1 MRAADGMQ
9 RKMPVFLRSY
19 AAGLRSKEGGGGR
32 IPSGERPVLIFQH
45 LPKTGG
51 ISLAE
56 FLKSKY
62 ERENYYEIDRD
73 PTLAPG
79 ISLNQFIAL
88 PRANRDRFD
97 LILGHFPYGLHKFL
111 SRPCVYVTLLRNP
124 LERCLS
130 FYHQLLRDHPR
141 SHKFMAR
148 NYTVEE
154 YIQDLNTL
162 GSGTAPAVKIFSDMV
177 LDGLFGRQGYKCKV
191 EWGYA
196 LHPQDTQVIKRRL
209 SDEFMLVGLTERLDD
224 FLFLLCRRMGWR
236 PSALGHENKTPGRP
250 PAEQELSPDQLG
262 RANEKLSAEWELYSH
277 AEKLFQE
284 QWKDLGIKGRI
295 HASCRRYAKKN
306 ASLS

>member
-1 MRAADGMQ
+1 M
-9 RKMPVFLRSY
+9 
-19 AAGLRSKEGGGGR
+19 
-32 IPSGERPVLIFQH
+32 LIFQH
-45 LPKTGG
+45 VPKTGG

-88 PRANRDRFD
+88 PRAKRDRFD

-124 LERCLS
+124 LERLLS
-130 FYHQLLRDHPR
+130 TYYQLLRDHTR
-141 SHKFMAR
+141 SHEFIAR
-148 NYTVEE
+148 NYAVEE
-154 YIQDLNTL
+154 YLQDLNTMRSDFL
-162 GSGTAPAVKIFSDMV
+162 LAEVLFSDMV
-177 LDGLFGRQGYKCKV
+177 LGGLLGRQGRKRKV
-191 EWGYA
+191 KWAYA
-196 LHPQDTQVIKRRL
+196 SRPQDMQVVKRRL

-236 PSALGHENKTPGRP
+236 PSVLGHENKTLGRP
-250 PAEQELSPDQLG
+250 PAEQELSPEQLG

-284 QWKDLGIKGRI
+284 QWKGLGIKGRI
-295 HASCRRYAKKN
+295 HASCRRYANKN